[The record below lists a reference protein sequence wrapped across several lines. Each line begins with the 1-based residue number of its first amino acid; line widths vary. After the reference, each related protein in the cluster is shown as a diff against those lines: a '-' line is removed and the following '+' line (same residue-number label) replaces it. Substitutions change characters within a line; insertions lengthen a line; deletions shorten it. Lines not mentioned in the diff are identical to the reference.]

1 MRNSQSYKIFTYFK
15 KLNSNIFGL
24 DPFLEKN
31 QAKKIIDFDDIKK
44 ITDLK
49 SVILLVDHKKLEL
62 FFKKKDLKKK
72 IINILK

>member
-72 IINILK
+72 